1 MSELVILLP
10 TRNEEEGLGEVI
22 DRIPQE
28 EIVRQGYSPRVVVVD
43 GHSTDNTCEI
53 AEKRGV
59 QLIRQNGSV
68 GKGNGVREALDKI
81 IDRKANSNGDLLIM
95 LDADATYSPEDIP
108 RFISDLKDN
117 EVVWGSR
124 MRGKMEKD
132 AMSSINKMGNKIL
145 SLTASILF
153 FKRTTDLCTGYWG
166 FRIDAL
172 KRLKL
177 TAEGFNL
184 EADLFSSVV
193 NEKLTTKEIPI
204 EYAHREGESTLK
216 WYRDGPRIFFMTFR
230 KRLFS

>member
-28 EIVRQGYSPRVVVVD
+28 EIVRRGYTPRVIVVD

-59 QLIRQNGSV
+59 QLIRQNGSI

-132 AMSSINKMGNKIL
+132 AMSSINKIGNKIL

-193 NEKLTTKEIPI
+193 NEKMITKEIPI

-216 WYRDGPRIFFMTFR
+216 WYRDGPRIFFMAFK